1 MRNLYTFQRININ
14 RKEDVQVYNS
24 QWLRKIGKLRARRN
38 TRIDV
43 KNNETKG
50 EEKEGEACS
59 TLGNYE
65 TRDCCV
71 AREGWGWSRVTR
83 SLLECLRRRL
93 ITQLRGFS
101 RMLISRNTCKTRTV
115 RARASFPLEDPVVL
129 EARLGDEGLDCT
141 RRLKRDQKEAAHV
154 AEEIST
160 YTLLH
165 ARELVCGTRTRV
177 QREGWRGRRGGSSHL
192 RARPPLPRASAGRR
206 RGKERSV
213 PSLGDPRRVLN
224 RPR

>member
-101 RMLISRNTCKTRTV
+101 RMLISRNTCKTR
-115 RARASFPLEDPVVL
+115 ARASFPLEDPVVL

-177 QREGWRGRRGGSSHL
+177 QREGWRGRRGAAATYA
-192 RARPPLPRASAGRR
+192 RARLFRVPPLEGGEGRR
-206 RGKERSV
+206 
-213 PSLGDPRRVLN
+213 DQCRV
-224 RPR
+224 

>member
-1 MRNLYTFQRININ
+1 MLKITK
-14 RKEDVQVYNS
+14 RKEKKRKEKLVPRLAITRREIVA
-24 QWLRKIGKLRARRN
+24 LR
-38 TRIDV
+38 
-43 KNNETKG
+43 
-50 EEKEGEACS
+50 EKE
-59 TLGNYE
+59 
-65 TRDCCV
+65 
-71 AREGWGWSRVTR
+71 REGWGWSRVTR

-101 RMLISRNTCKTRTV
+101 RMLISRNTCKT

-177 QREGWRGRRGGSSHL
+177 QREGWRGAAATYA
-192 RARPPLPRASAGRR
+192 RARLFRVPPLEGGEGRR
-206 RGKERSV
+206 
-213 PSLGDPRRVLN
+213 DQCRV
-224 RPR
+224 

>member
-1 MRNLYTFQRININ
+1 MLKITK
-14 RKEDVQVYNS
+14 RKEKKRKEKLVPRLAITRREIVA
-24 QWLRKIGKLRARRN
+24 LR
-38 TRIDV
+38 
-43 KNNETKG
+43 
-50 EEKEGEACS
+50 EKERKG
-59 TLGNYE
+59 
-65 TRDCCV
+65 
-71 AREGWGWSRVTR
+71 EGWGWSRVTR

-101 RMLISRNTCKTRTV
+101 RMLISRNTCKTRTA

-177 QREGWRGRRGGSSHL
+177 QREGWRGRRGAAATYA
-192 RARPPLPRASAGRR
+192 RARLFRVPPLEGGEGRR
-206 RGKERSV
+206 
-213 PSLGDPRRVLN
+213 DQCRV
-224 RPR
+224 

>member
-1 MRNLYTFQRININ
+1 ML
-14 RKEDVQVYNS
+14 
-24 QWLRKIGKLRARRN
+24 KITG
-38 TRIDV
+38 
-43 KNNETKG
+43 TKG

-101 RMLISRNTCKTRTV
+101 RMLISRNTCKTRTA

>member
-24 QWLRKIGKLRARRN
+24 QWIRKIGKLRARRN

-101 RMLISRNTCKTRTV
+101 RMLISRNTCKTRTA